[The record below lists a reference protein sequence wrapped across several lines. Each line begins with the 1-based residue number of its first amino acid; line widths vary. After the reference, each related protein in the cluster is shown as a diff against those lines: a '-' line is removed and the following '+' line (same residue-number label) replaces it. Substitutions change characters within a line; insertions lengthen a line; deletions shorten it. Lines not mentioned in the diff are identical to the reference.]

1 MIQSV
6 RGTKDIL
13 PDSIAKWHFVES
25 IFRKVSA
32 IYAYKELRTPIFEK
46 TEVFCRSIGEQ
57 TDIVN
62 KEMYTFNDK
71 GGDSITLRPEMTA
84 ALVRSFIQN
93 NLATA
98 NSVQKLWYYGPFFRY
113 ERPQKGRL
121 RQFHQYGAECLGSP
135 YPESDVEIIMLAD
148 SICKTLGIANY
159 KLMLNSLGNAF
170 SRERYKTALLHFLHK
185 IKNELSDDSKIRAK
199 TNPLR
204 VLDSKDEKDI
214 KLLENA
220 PVLIDYF
227 DEDSNDHFL
236 HVQNLLKENQI
247 PFEISSKLVRGLDY
261 YSHTVFEFRNDYLG
275 SQDAFGGGGR
285 YDGLVEQLGGKHYPA
300 IGFALGVERIIIILE
315 SLGMFAES
323 IENTDVYIAPLGNEA
338 LPLASAAAQTLRQME
353 LVTVTDLNRRSLKAQ
368 MREANKL
375 NCRFSIIIGENEIK
389 HRTFIIKR
397 MSDGEQFEVT
407 LNDLKQFDFTQ

>member
-25 IFRKVSA
+25 VFREVSA
-32 IYAYKELRTPIFEK
+32 IYSFKELRTPIFER
-46 TEVFCRSIGEQ
+46 TEVFSRSIGEQ

-62 KEMYTFNDK
+62 KEMYTFIDK

-93 NLATA
+93 NLASA
-98 NSVQKLWYYGPFFRY
+98 NSVQRLWYLGPFFRY

-135 YPESDVEIIMLAD
+135 FPESDVEIIMLAD
-148 SICKTLGIANY
+148 SIFKALGITHY
-159 KLMLNSLGNAF
+159 KLLLNSLGNSF
-170 SRERYKTALLHFLHK
+170 SRERYKTALIHFLEK
-185 IKNELSDDSKIRAK
+185 IKNELSNDSKIRVES
-199 TNPLR
+199 NPLR
-204 VLDSKDEKDI
+204 VLDSKDDKDI
-214 KLLENA
+214 QLLENA
-220 PVLIDYF
+220 PVLTDYLD
-227 DEDSNDHFL
+227 DESKDHFGQ
-236 HVQNLLKENQI
+236 VQKLLNENKI

-261 YSHTVFEFRNDYLG
+261 YSHTVFEFRNDNLG

-285 YDGLVEQLGGKHYPA
+285 YDGLVEQLGGKPYPA

-315 SLGMFAES
+315 SLGKFSES
-323 IENTDVYIAPLGNEA
+323 VDNTDVYIIPVGTDAIPV
-338 LPLASAAAQTLRQME
+338 ASAVAHTLRQMN
-353 LVTVTDLNRRSLKAQ
+353 LITVTDLNRRSVKAQ

-375 NCRFSIIIGENEIK
+375 NSRFSIIIGESEIQSGK
-389 HRTFIIKR
+389 LLIKR
-397 MSDGEQFEVT
+397 MADGEQFEVSIAG
-407 LNDLKQFDFTQ
+407 LNQFNFAK